1 LTEKYGRLTG
11 FNANDY
17 SYNAATDTI
26 TGSGLE
32 IAGNNPTMATAG
44 AGKSLM
50 TQRQWGFAPRIGVA
64 WNVLPKLTVRG
75 GFGIYYDRGEF
86 FSYLSAGAGGGF
98 SGPFGVTL
106 SPPFVSEV
114 TASSASTF
122 ANPFPSAGAAIPGSP
137 AAFLAQLPNLNDT
150 ANEINPAGN
159 LYGPFIFS
167 GYDINNKLPYTEN
180 WTFDL
185 QYQLTNNWLV
195 TAGFTGNHGQ
205 HEVVPVT
212 FNEPLI
218 ATPSNPVNGQTSSY
232 GYNYPSTNALTPI
245 NTLEGGNTGIRV
257 PYIGYSANS
266 VLYKAVGISNY
277 DSLQLQVRKRLSFGL
292 QLTGSYT
299 WSHALDDQSGAGLFY
314 TGNDSM
320 NLKSGYASSDLDQT
334 HVFLLNFSYAI
345 PRFRAG
351 KAVDGL
357 LNGWTLASQIV
368 AQSGQPYSVYDY
380 SGSQASLY
388 FSSNDEI
395 TNPVVPLA
403 PGISAKQAELQG
415 TTGVN
420 AGKPVLNAADF
431 MPQFLAPGQDGVPAG
446 DTGESVFGTSG
457 RNLFRGPFGARF
469 DASIGKQ
476 FQIGER
482 FNLRFSFDAYNL
494 FNHPSF
500 DTPNNDVQFFPDY
513 EPPATVPPLGQL
525 GIIQHTIG
533 SPRFLQLNLHLT
545 F

>member
-1 LTEKYGRLTG
+1 
-11 FNANDY
+11 
-17 SYNAATDTI
+17 
-26 TGSGLE
+26 
-32 IAGNNPTMATAG
+32 
-44 AGKSLM
+44 
-50 TQRQWGFAPRIGVA
+50 
-64 WNVLPKLTVRG
+64 
-75 GFGIYYDRGEF
+75 
-86 FSYLSAGAGGGF
+86 
-98 SGPFGVTL
+98 
-106 SPPFVSEV
+106 
-114 TASSASTF
+114 
-122 ANPFPSAGAAIPGSP
+122 
-137 AAFLAQLPNLNDT
+137 
-150 ANEINPAGN
+150 
-159 LYGPFIFS
+159 
-167 GYDINNKLPYTEN
+167 
-180 WTFDL
+180 
-185 QYQLTNNWLV
+185 
-195 TAGFTGNHGQ
+195 
-205 HEVVPVT
+205 
-212 FNEPLI
+212 
-218 ATPSNPVNGQTSSY
+218 
-232 GYNYPSTNALTPI
+232 
-245 NTLEGGNTGIRV
+245 
-257 PYIGYSANS
+257 
-266 VLYKAVGISNY
+266 
-277 DSLQLQVRKRLSFGL
+277 
-292 QLTGSYT
+292 
-299 WSHALDDQSGAGLFY
+299 
-314 TGNDSM
+314 M